1 MFPFD
6 RHEQLRQNLSAYAD
20 GELSPRDTARVEAH
34 LATCD
39 DCYSVLDGLRMTS
52 AALGGLPV
60 ANAPR
65 SFALTPELANAPS
78 TPPASRSSPAY
89 ANGLRLAAAGLA
101 VALAVVMV
109 VDRSNF
115 GGEGDSGGSQVQGLD
130 GRLSE
135 TLGATEESAAD
146 QGAFGGQA
154 DSAAGTPQATGG
166 PAASAAPLASSPPSA
181 FGAAPSEEYPAR
193 ASEAPQPAVGDTG
206 GENNT
211 ETESSGDETATGGD
225 ETKAD
230 GNDFDGM
237 AVVEVVLGALLVA
250 TLTGLALVWVA
261 KRRRSV

>member
-1 MFPFD
+1 
-6 RHEQLRQNLSAYAD
+6 
-20 GELSPRDTARVEAH
+20 
-34 LATCD
+34 
-39 DCYSVLDGLRMTS
+39 
-52 AALGGLPV
+52 
-60 ANAPR
+60 
-65 SFALTPELANAPS
+65 
-78 TPPASRSSPAY
+78 
-89 ANGLRLAAAGLA
+89 
-101 VALAVVMV
+101 MV

-181 FGAAPSEEYPAR
+181 FGAAPSEEYQAR
-193 ASEAPQPAVGDTG
+193 ASEAPQLAAGDTG